1 MTLRIR
7 TKLILSFSIIIALLS
22 VLILLTYYNR
32 NILWKG
38 MFRLEE
44 AIYETYIIA
53 RVQLNIDRVL
63 MPPNDYLIT
72 GEQGEKDEFQMAVEE
87 VETGFEQLDG
97 LTQRGH
103 NLHVQKAKEK
113 FILLKEIAEAILAI
127 QNPIGDKR
135 GAQLMKAM
143 DALASDIVT
152 NHLNK
157 IHLDQR
163 SQVAKLI
170 ELVDINQKRVDTLIA
185 AGALVSIITV
195 SLIILYL
202 IRAIVRPI
210 LLFREGG
217 LYHQEWES

>member
-1 MTLRIR
+1 
-7 TKLILSFSIIIALLS
+7 
-22 VLILLTYYNR
+22 
-32 NILWKG
+32 
-38 MFRLEE
+38 
-44 AIYETYIIA
+44 
-53 RVQLNIDRVL
+53 
-63 MPPNDYLIT
+63 
-72 GEQGEKDEFQMAVEE
+72 
-87 VETGFEQLDG
+87 
-97 LTQRGH
+97 
-103 NLHVQKAKEK
+103 
-113 FILLKEIAEAILAI
+113 
-127 QNPIGDKR
+127 
-135 GAQLMKAM
+135 MKAM

-157 IHLDQR
+157 VHLDQR

-210 LLFREGG
+210 LLFRRG